1 MWERPPDAM
10 RRLRSAGLERALSE
24 SEARACVPLHLAS
37 RRTLQTVAA
46 TSASISGV
54 VSAAS
59 AVDMSRLLATG
70 PCMTWNWRD
79 IR

>member
-1 MWERPPDAM
+1 MWERPPVAM

-24 SEARACVPLHLAS
+24 SEARACVRSTSPAEG
-37 RRTLQTVAA
+37 RLQTVAA
-46 TSASISGV
+46 TSANISGV

-59 AVDMSRLLATG
+59 AVDISRLLAIG